1 SLDTGVRNGAI
12 MLGVMGNSVLTGRN
26 ILLSAEQSGSNSA
39 SWQVFLM
46 GATLAADNDIT
57 LSGRAT
63 NGSRASSLELRGA
76 GNILSATDGNI
87 TIDNQLSDN
96 SGATA
101 VYLNGTGSDTQVLT
115 AGTSI
120 ILSGSTGTGI
130 GVNVKNATLNASAAS
145 VLGGAKTSGQ
155 GFNLGGISSN
165 ISMDNLGLSSAGSA
179 AGAINV
185 LDNSLFGADVAKRD
199 ALLRK
204 RIENLTQVDMNGTA
218 IFNDATQGWTA
229 DYSSADLP
237 YAGWIFART
246 SVTAGGDIDLK
257 GVGFVNATVNATGN
271 ITLSNNGNTVLTQTN
286 MNATGSINV
295 NSALN
300 VTLNQVNMTSTGGGI
315 TLLAAGSDT
324 GAVVV
329 ANSNLST
336 TGGGH
341 IRIDQLNRTTTGTD
355 GSSVTNPNAMTVNIN
370 NSRLNTTRAAGSAGP
385 KGDITVT
392 AYNPNV
398 NLGLYPTVRNSG
410 IMVGVQGNSV
420 LTGGNITLQ
429 AFQNGNLSMGIP
441 VFLMG
446 ATLAAENDITL
457 KGHNAADSLAAP
469 LELRGGNNRLTA
481 TGGNITIENHLSDN
495 RGLNGIFLN
504 GAGSPASGA
513 VLTAGKGIIL
523 NGRTGSGAGVKAVN
537 TTLNASHA
545 TITGTAARSGNGFS
559 LTSMALQGGLADL
572 ANVSLSSAG
581 SAAGAYNVLDNTVV
595 NAVNR
600 DTLLAKK
607 IENMTSLEMNG
618 DAIFD
623 DTAKADKGWTQD
635 YTSADTP
642 HGGWIFNNTTVTSG
656 GDVNL
661 KGAAFT
667 NSTLTISNGSLNIT
681 NAGPAIMTGT
691 TITAND
697 GGVTIQAGAGN
708 IDLTKGNISAKNDII
723 LTADN
728 GSVMIAGT
736 NATDT
741 ANITSADGNITVSAN
756 NTLGGNGL
764 VLSNTNLSAA
774 NQISVSADVST
785 AGSGWAMTLTGNNTF
800 SANHT
805 LLSAINSGNA
815 GAGNYPTVGLWFTA
829 DSNTT
834 FNGDATIN
842 AKGNTGIAFNSRAD
856 RSTTHNIYANNGRLS
871 INAVT
876 EADSRGW
883 GLMPA
888 GIVISNYYSSN
899 TVVFNLNNA
908 DLDIVADAT
917 KSTIEDVPG
926 FAAHRGDGFPYNPFI
941 FTGTGNVNV
950 TGKSSMGDGVNL
962 RYFDNT
968 GLTGAMNIS
977 GTSVSGTGV
986 NIDGRATI
994 KAGLVNAT
1002 VTGSSQSG
1010 VGVLVNVPK
1019 DDSVVNLGNNTIT
1032 GTSDSFTGILV
1043 GGSNISITNGALN
1056 GTSGGSGTGVSL
1068 SGGTDYVIDGATVTG
1083 TSADGTG
1090 VNASGNLSVNNNA
1103 VLNGTATGSGSG
1115 VSVSGNLQSDGGV
1128 SITGNATT
1136 GNGVLVSGDTTLANA
1151 TLSGSTESGS
1161 GVNITGNLTSAG
1173 STTVSGNAS
1182 GNGAGVNLGGNVSG
1196 GSITGDSA
1204 AGTGVV
1210 VSGSNSTVN
1219 NTTVSGSTSTG
1230 TGVDITGNLTNAGSS
1245 TVTGNASGSGT
1256 GVGITGG
1263 LNGTVSGNSVSGNG
1277 AHVGDGA
1284 NISSGSSISGN
1295 STSGSGTVVEGNISN
1310 SGQITGN
1317 SDSGDGLN
1325 LNGSVSGGGSL
1336 GGHSVD
1342 GAGANVSG
1350 NSHLGG
1356 GSLTGSTTNGTGI
1369 NMGGNLTHTPDASVS
1384 GEVTA
1389 GGSGQASGGSGNIQE
1404 VDPNTP
1410 EPPVTPDNPQPPVTP
1425 DNPQPP
1431 VTPDNPQPPV
1441 TPDNPQPPVTP
1452 DEPGQPDTVTRNVV
1466 SQQQAVLSQSGQ
1478 STGQKGSFRPA
1489 SGVPVP
1495 QRDYRQA
1502 EHHVSLEVC
1511 DDGECG
1517 TSGLDVN
1524 GPQSGNR

>member
-87 TIDNQLSDN
+87 TIENHLSDA

-115 AGTSI
+115 AGKSI

-145 VLGGAKTSGQ
+145 VLGVVKTSGQ
-155 GFNLGGISSN
+155 GFNLGGIRSN

-204 RIENLTQVDMNGTA
+204 RIGNMTQVDMNGTA

-229 DYSSADLP
+229 DYSSADFP
-237 YAGWIFART
+237 NAGWIFTRT

-300 VTLNQVNMTSTGGGI
+300 VTLNQVNMTSTGGDI

-457 KGHNAADSLAAP
+457 KGHNAADSLAAT

-495 RGLNGIFLN
+495 SGLNGIFLN

-545 TITGTAARSGNGFS
+545 TITGTAVKSGIGFS

-581 SAAGAYNVLDNTVV
+581 SAAGVYNVLDNTVV

-728 GSVMIAGT
+728 GSITIAGT

-741 ANITSADGNITVSAN
+741 ANITAGGAINISARNEFGKGVMLNYVNIVSDSRSVDIKGVSDVSDGVYIRNASFSGGANISGVTNAFQGNNYYDYGIGGVVFYGGAVNLVDGNYYINGVSNNQAHGVAFSGTNLSIDKDSTADIYGETKGLDVYGYASGVLLSDYVNVKNDGVMNVTGVASLGKGAAVGVLMGIYNQYSPGGGGIGGITPDRPNQTYYGNGVVNVNGSSVTGNGIATMGWINVANASVNINGSSEKGSGVIVSTGMGTSDDASLNITGNSTSGNGVFIN
-756 NTLGGNGL
+756 NGSLSSDSTASESGAGIRINGNSDSGNGVLVGGGYENPISNITINASSDTGNGL
-764 VLSNTNLSAA
+764 VM
-774 NQISVSADVST
+774 Q
-785 AGSGWAMTLTGNNTF
+785 
-800 SANHT
+800 
-805 LLSAINSGNA
+805 
-815 GAGNYPTVGLWFTA
+815 
-829 DSNTT
+829 
-834 FNGDATIN
+834 
-842 AKGNTGIAFNSRAD
+842 
-856 RSTTHNIYANNGRLS
+856 NNGG
-871 INAVT
+871 IN
-876 EADSRGW
+876 G
-883 GLMPA
+883 
-888 GIVISNYYSSN
+888 
-899 TVVFNLNNA
+899 
-908 DLDIVADAT
+908 
-917 KSTIEDVPG
+917 
-926 FAAHRGDGFPYNPFI
+926 
-941 FTGTGNVNV
+941 
-950 TGKSSMGDGVNL
+950 
-962 RYFDNT
+962 
-968 GLTGAMNIS
+968 
-977 GTSVSGTGV
+977 
-986 NIDGRATI
+986 
-994 KAGLVNAT
+994 
-1002 VTGSSQSG
+1002 
-1010 VGVLVNVPK
+1010 
-1019 DDSVVNLGNNTIT
+1019 SVVNA
-1032 GTSDSFTGILV
+1032 SS
-1043 GGSNISITNGALN
+1043 S
-1056 GTSGGSGTGVSL
+1056 
-1068 SGGTDYVIDGATVTG
+1068 
-1083 TSADGTG
+1083 
-1090 VNASGNLSVNNNA
+1090 SGNGV
-1103 VLNGTATGSGSG
+1103 VLTGQVSSTNTVMNGHTETGA
-1115 VSVSGNLQSDGGV
+1115 GV
-1128 SITGNATT
+1128 SITGN
-1136 GNGVLVSGDTTLANA
+1136 
-1151 TLSGSTESGS
+1151 
-1161 GVNITGNLTSAG
+1161 LTNAG
-1173 STTVSGNAS
+1173 SSTVTGNAS
-1182 GNGAGVNLGGNVSG
+1182 GSGAGVNLGGNVSG

-1256 GVGITGG
+1256 GAGITGG

-1284 NISSGSSISGN
+1284 NISSGSSVSGN

-1317 SDSGDGLN
+1317 SGSGDGLN

-1441 TPDNPQPPVTP
+1441 TPD
-1452 DEPGQPDTVTRNVV
+1452 EPGQPDTATRNVV
-1466 SQQQAVLSQSGQ
+1466 SQQQAVLSQSGRA
-1478 STGQKGSFRPA
+1478 TGEQGGFRPA